1 MPVAGNRC
9 FWDNR
14 TMKRM
19 MRISLFVLCTTA
31 LSIGAVSCKSR
42 QTNPVELKHY
52 PITQES
58 RAISRDGLSFDQ
70 TVTSDGS
77 GSFRMQT
84 DKPATFRLFETGDID
99 VENARLIYRARVRT
113 EGIQGIAYLEMWCQ
127 LPGKGEFFSRS
138 LQSPLTGTNDWSTV
152 ETPFFLEKGQNPSN
166 IKLNFVIEGK
176 GTAWLDDIH
185 LFKAPLS

>member
-1 MPVAGNRC
+1 
-9 FWDNR
+9 
-14 TMKRM
+14 M
-19 MRISLFVLCTTA
+19 MRISLSVLCTAA
-31 LSIGAVSCKSR
+31 LFIGAASCKNR
-42 QTNPVELKHY
+42 QANPVELKHY

-58 RAISRDGLSFDQ
+58 SAISRDGLSFDQ
-70 TVTSDGS
+70 TITSDGN
-77 GSFRMQT
+77 GSFRLET

-185 LFKAPLS
+185 LFKAPLR